1 MLSPIGI
8 SPASAAGC
16 YRQGCNNQDP
26 QAMGCSADAKSLDSY
41 TWNGFYVEMRFSPSC
56 SAAWTRATVNDC
68 SHGGSIKTIAWY
80 DWQATQWA
88 AQSNVQVPCYGTTWT
103 KMFSYYFY
111 IQSCIQLY
119 GGPQYCTRT
128 H

>member
-1 MLSPIGI
+1 
-8 SPASAAGC
+8 
-16 YRQGCNNQDP
+16 
-26 QAMGCSADAKSLDSY
+26 MGCAADAKSLDAY

-56 SAAWTRATVNDC
+56 SAAWTRATTSDC
-68 SHGGSIKTIAWY
+68 RYGGSIKTIAWY

-88 AQSNVQVPCYGTTWT
+88 AQSNVTVPCYGTRWT
-103 KMFSYYFY
+103 NMFNFYFY